1 MSDKTHPAVEANKR
15 SIQYAM
21 EGNKASW
28 LALYA
33 PDAVVHDPVGK
44 SPMDPTGEGHRGRAA
59 IEQFWDATIGPAK
72 LDIRVDK
79 RWISGDNCC
88 CVAQVARN
96 DLGDGNYTDVDMLCV
111 YEVDEDGLVTRM
123 AAHWDW
129 DDVVRQL
136 QQLGGEKQ

>member
-21 EGNKASW
+21 EGNKAAW